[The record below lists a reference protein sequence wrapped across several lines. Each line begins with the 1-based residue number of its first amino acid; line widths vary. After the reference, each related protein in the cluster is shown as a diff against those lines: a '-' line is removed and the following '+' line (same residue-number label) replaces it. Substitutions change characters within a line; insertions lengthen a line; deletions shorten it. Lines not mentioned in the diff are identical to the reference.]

1 MFRIY
6 TRKIGIVV
14 LILSILV
21 GMVACV
27 MGPSEM
33 EQQKMKQLE
42 SEYTKPFK
50 NRAKLQYGKKA
61 KVKKIEAETTAWNDT
76 VWPIV
81 HTGAGENLLGEI
93 QVGKTSFEAMYLVDQ
108 DIIHTKKNA
117 EQIEQSAAEM
127 FEKMGMKV
135 AKISVKDSAR
145 EYFWLPDEVADFS
158 SMLENRYTMFVQ
170 VFVTSDLSKI
180 EPEDFDWLMK
190 YWAGYEPETHR
201 GSVIFVQ
208 LGDPSKLEKLE
219 NAWNS
224 SGIDFSLPNPRTYSG
239 DVKDYV
245 NVFEHYDVK
254 ASLYLSGDQGG
265 IFYYQ
270 DANREEKRAQE
281 FLIR

>member
-33 EQQKMKQLE
+33 EQRKMKQLE
-42 SEYTKPFK
+42 SEYTKLFK

-108 DIIHTKKNA
+108 DIIYTKKNA

-158 SMLENRYTMFVQ
+158 SMLQNRYTMQVQ
-170 VFVTSDLSKI
+170 VFVTGDLSKLK
-180 EPEDFDWLMK
+180 PEDFNWLLD
-190 YWAGYEPETHR
+190 YWRAYDQGSYR
-201 GSVIFVQ
+201 GSITFVQ
-208 LGDPSKLEKLE
+208 LGDPSKLESVW
-219 NAWNS
+219 NADS
-224 SGIDFSLPNPRTYSG
+224 IDFSLPNPRTYSS
-239 DVKDYV
+239 DTSDYV

-270 DANREEKRAQE
+270 DANGEEKRTQE